1 MAQRP
6 AVDLPPRPDD
16 GCRHHSGDPGH
27 PAGANPWG
35 AARWSTAPRPAW
47 GPLPY
52 PCRRHRC
59 RPDPPRS
66 PTRQGWCSL
75 SVKRFGVVRRRRLG
89 GSVRPPGTSR
99 RDSRLPNHTLAAPGA
114 LRGQYHYRLR
124 GSGSHRCGLQCA
136 TGGHCLRPRSRAT
149 PLCPARL
156 RASGCRRHRRLCAG
170 HSVACSGDAV
180 PYH

>member
-16 GCRHHSGDPGH
+16 GCRHHSGDPGY

-47 GPLPY
+47 GPPPY
-52 PCRRHRC
+52 TCRRHRC

-89 GSVRPPGTSR
+89 GSVRPPGTPR
-99 RDSRLPNHTLAAPGA
+99 RDSRLADYTLAAPGA
-114 LRGQYHYRLR
+114 IRGQYHYRLR
-124 GSGSHRCGLQCA
+124 GSGSHRCGLQCT